1 VKSFSKTVINSYLN
15 DLSSTKPAPGGGSA
29 AAIVVVLGCALLGK
43 VANISQAKS
52 GKSFKAELGTVASL
66 RKQALKLADL
76 DASAY
81 TKVVKAYQIKAKTDI
96 QKKKRKASIDRALGL
111 AFGVPYDLLV
121 VIKKA
126 EELKKKLL
134 KRCKG
139 AIASDLAVASD
150 FFVGAVRSAKH
161 LAAGNIDYIK
171 DKKIQTKLKNKLSKA
186 V

>member
-1 VKSFSKTVINSYLN
+1 MKSFSKTVINSYLN
-15 DLSSTKPAPGGGSA
+15 DLSSTRPAPGGGSA
-29 AAIVVVLGCALLGK
+29 AAVMVALGCALLGK

-76 DASAY
+76 DSKVY
-81 TKVVKAYQIKAKTDI
+81 TKVVKAYQVKAKTGL
-96 QKKKRKASIDRALGL
+96 QKKKRKASIDRALEL

-126 EELKKKLL
+126 EQLKKKLL

-150 FFVGAVRSAKH
+150 FFGGAVRSAKH
-161 LAAGNIDYIK
+161 LATGNIDYIK
-171 DKKIQTKLKNKLSKA
+171 NKSVQTKLKKKLSK